1 MSRWSPHDLEEA
13 ALATARR
20 AADHIR
26 SRIEPH
32 GVYATKSTPTDV
44 VTRTDMA
51 VEEFI
56 RAELEMLVP
65 GSSIVGEEFDD
76 VAGHTGVGWVIDP
89 LDGTVN
95 FVYGM
100 PIVSVSIG
108 ATIDGEPAAGVV
120 VDVFGGEV
128 FTASIGGGACLD
140 GRPIRVTALDDLSSA
155 LLCTGFSYDAGT
167 RGEQADRLGK
177 LLRRI
182 SNLRALGSAAL
193 HLCWVA
199 AGRFDGYFETDLK
212 RWDYAAGTIIA
223 AEAGARVEVPGDA
236 NGDFLLV
243 TTPGIFDELRPMV
256 APT

>member
-1 MSRWSPHDLEEA
+1 MSQWSPYDLQQA
-13 ALATARR
+13 ALETARK

-26 SRIEPH
+26 HRIEPQ

-44 VTRTDMA
+44 VTRTDRA
-51 VEEFI
+51 AEEFI
-56 RAELEMLVP
+56 RRELERMVP

-76 VAGHTGVGWVIDP
+76 VEGHSGVGWVVDP

-95 FVYGM
+95 FVYEL

-108 ATIDGEPAAGVV
+108 ATLDGEPAAGVV
-120 VDVFGGEV
+120 VDVFGGETFV
-128 FTASIGGGACLD
+128 ASRGGGAFLD
-140 GRPIRVTALDDLSSA
+140 GRPIKVTGHRDLSAS
-155 LLCTGFSYDAGT
+155 LLCTGFSYDAAK
-167 RGEQADRLGK
+167 RGDQADRLGG

-212 RWDYAAGTIIA
+212 RWDYAAGSFIA
-223 AEAGARVEVPGDA
+223 AEAGARVELPSPG
-236 NGDFLLV
+236 NGDFLMV
-243 TTPGIFDELRPMV
+243 TTPGIFDELRPLV
-256 APT
+256 APS